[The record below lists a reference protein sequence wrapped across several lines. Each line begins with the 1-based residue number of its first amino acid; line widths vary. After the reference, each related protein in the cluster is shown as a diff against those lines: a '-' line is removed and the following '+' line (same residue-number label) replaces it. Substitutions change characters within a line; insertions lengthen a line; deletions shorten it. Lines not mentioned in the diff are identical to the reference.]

1 MAWNFTSPLADCDE
15 VRERA
20 SIHRFDPRFWSVD
33 FPRPMLAAL
42 VADGADSL
50 RVDVAFTG
58 RDNLAGIIWES
69 HDRHDHPLVAYA
81 TRRDYRR
88 TTLAFRWVSAG
99 VKPLD
104 AVHGPTL
111 TIEGRDADG
120 APRSWFVRLWNYAVG
135 GTEDAQI
142 TLNFGDLREGFAP
155 GGAPVFTGDVDRLFL
170 SLVPPDFDGVGTS
183 PYGAMVDAWVEWH
196 DIACT
201 GSGSVLP
208 CGDAV
213 LPAHSLS
220 IATAYDDSYH
230 LSPQRLV
237 RMVEHLGYAPPIL
250 HYVGMSHFPRLDHVG
265 GAWRASVT
273 GGALATPALAWHTS
287 FARELAARDWPVI
300 FSLSFELFAEF
311 CPADWAQRDASG
323 GMALT
328 GWVPPSTLLSPANGA
343 AMGYL
348 AHVLRALVAVQVTT
362 GLPVKIQ
369 LGEPW
374 WWVNPG
380 RQLCAYDGAT
390 NAALGGASV
399 PIADLAGV
407 QGAGACAMLDALGG
421 FLAVA
426 SAALMAA
433 VRDEASVRGGG
444 AAQTHILLY
453 LPTIL
458 DDAMPDLRRANLP
471 PAWAAPAFD
480 VLQTEDYDWVTAGQ
494 MGRSAAGR
502 AAVMALGYP
511 PSSRHH
517 LVGFVRDAADK
528 MQWRDIADAAA
539 WSRAHGDAAT
549 FVWALPQVARDG
561 FTFFETEGEG
571 AMQAFAD
578 TDFPIAI
585 GREASVEPQF
595 STSIVTSQSGF
606 EQRIADWDGAL
617 LRFDAGAGL
626 RSEGDVTAL
635 LDFYRARRGP
645 AVGFRFRDP
654 FDFASGAGG
663 SVGMADQILG
673 TGDGVTSDFPLRK
686 AYGSGADMAWRR
698 ITRPV
703 AGSILLSGDG
713 VAILGGWTLAAGGV
727 IRFIQPPAAGVQL
740 CAGFLFDVPVRF
752 AEDGLSVSRATFLA
766 GELAAVPLVEVREV

>member
-1 MAWNFTSPLADCDE
+1 MAWNFASALADHDD
-15 VRERA
+15 VRA
-20 SIHRFDPRFWSVD
+20 VAPIHRFDPRFWTVD

-42 VADGADSL
+42 VADGADRL

-69 HDRHDHPLVAYA
+69 QDRHDHPLVAYA

-88 TTLAFRWVSAG
+88 TTLTFRWVSAG

-135 GTEDAQI
+135 SGEDAQI
-142 TLNFGDLREGFAP
+142 TIPFDALREGFAP
-155 GGAPVFTGDVDRLFL
+155 GGATVFAGDIDRMFL
-170 SLVPPDFDGVGTS
+170 SIVPPDYDGTATS
-183 PYGAMVDAWVEWH
+183 QYGAMVDAWVEWR
-196 DIACT
+196 DMICS
-201 GSGSVLP
+201 GSGCVLP
-208 CGDAV
+208 CGDAI
-213 LPAHSLS
+213 LPEHRLS

-250 HYVGMSHFPRLDHVG
+250 HYVGMSHFPRLERVG
-265 GAWRASVT
+265 GAWRASVSS
-273 GGALATPALAWHTS
+273 GALATPALAWHAA
-287 FARELAARDWPVI
+287 FARELAARGWPVI

-348 AHVLRALVAVQVTT
+348 AHVLRALVAVQVAA

-380 RQLCAYDGAT
+380 RQLCAYDAAT
-390 NAALGGASV
+390 GAALGSLSV

-407 QGAGACAMLDALGG
+407 QGAGACAMLDGLGNI
-421 FLAVA
+421 LAGA

-433 VRDEASVRGGG
+433 VRDEAATLASG

-458 DDAMPDLRRANLP
+458 DAEMPDLRRANLP

-480 VLQTEDYDWVTAGQ
+480 VLQSEDYDWVTAGQ
-494 MGRSAAGR
+494 KGRSAAGR
-502 AAVMALGYP
+502 AAISALNYP
-511 PSSRHH
+511 ASARHH

-528 MQWRDIADAAA
+528 MQWREIADAAA
-539 WSRAHGDAAT
+539 ASRAAGDAAT
-549 FVWALPQVARDG
+549 FVWALPHVARDG
-561 FTFFETEGEG
+561 FTYFETEGEG
-571 AMQAFAD
+571 TMQAFAD
-578 TDFPIAI
+578 VDFPIAI
-585 GREASVEPQF
+585 GRDAMVEPHF
-595 STSIVTSQSGF
+595 STAIVTSQSGF

-617 LRFDAGAGL
+617 LHFDAGAGV
-626 RSEGDVTAL
+626 RSEGDVAAL
-635 LDFYRARRGP
+635 LNFYRARRGP

-654 FDFASGAGG
+654 FDFASGPDA
-663 SVGMADQILG
+663 SVTMADQYLG
-673 TGDGVTSDFPLRK
+673 TGDGSRSDFPLRK
-686 AYGSGADMAWRR
+686 AYGSGADVAWRR

-713 VAILGGWTLAAGGV
+713 VALTSGWTLAEGGV
-727 IRFIQPPAAGVQL
+727 IRFAAPPAAGVIL
-740 CAGFLFDVPVRF
+740 RAGFLFDVPVRF
-752 AEDGLSVSRATFLA
+752 ADDHLAVSRATFLA
-766 GELAAVPLVEVREV
+766 GEIAAVPLIEVREA